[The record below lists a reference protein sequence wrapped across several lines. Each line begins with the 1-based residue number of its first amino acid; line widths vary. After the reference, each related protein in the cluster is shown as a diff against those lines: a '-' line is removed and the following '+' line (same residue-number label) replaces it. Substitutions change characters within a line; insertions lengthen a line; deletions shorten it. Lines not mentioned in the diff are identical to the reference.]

1 MKCANL
7 EALLCDYLDG
17 TLPAG
22 QRTEFEQHLAR
33 CAACAELARDASA
46 AVAFLEGVPKIEPPP
61 ELITRILYAL
71 PAAREARRQAS
82 PGLGSFCGRLF
93 RPMLQPRFAM
103 GFALT
108 ILSFSMLGKFAGISL
123 RQLTPADLNPVKLW
137 QALDDRL
144 HRAWDRSVKFYES
157 LRLVYEI
164 QTRLRELTDQEQREP
179 AAPAPEEP
187 PAGSPEQPARGT
199 PNGASTK

>member
-17 TLPAG
+17 TLPVG
-22 QRTEFEQHLAR
+22 QRTELQQHLAR
-33 CAACAELARDASA
+33 CPACAELARDASA
-46 AVAFLEGVPKIEPPP
+46 AVRFMESAAEVEPPA

-71 PAAREARRQAS
+71 PAAREAQRRPA
-82 PGLGSFCGRLF
+82 PRRFFGRLF
-93 RPMLQPRFAM
+93 QPMLQPRFAM

-137 QALDDRL
+137 QGLDDRL

-157 LRLVYEI
+157 LRLVWEI
-164 QTRLRELTDQEQREP
+164 QTRLRDLTGQDQVEP
-179 AAPAPEEP
+179 SAGAPEEA
-187 PAGSPEQPARGT
+187 PAASPEPPSSGT
-199 PNGASTK
+199 PRGEPHY

>member
-22 QRTEFEQHLAR
+22 QRTEIEEHLAR
-33 CAACAELARDASA
+33 CAACAELERDASA
-46 AVAFLEGVPKIEPPP
+46 TVAFLEGVPEVEPPA

-71 PAAREARRQAS
+71 PAAREAQRQPAA
-82 PGLGSFCGRLF
+82 GLPSWFGRLF

-108 ILSFSMLGKFAGISL
+108 ILSFSLLGKFAGISL

-164 QTRLRELTDQEQREP
+164 QTRLRDLTEQEQREP
-179 AAPAPEEP
+179 QIVAPEEP
-187 PAGSPEQPARGT
+187 PAGSPEQPARGA
-199 PNGASTK
+199 PNGGPAK

>member
-22 QRTEFEQHLAR
+22 QRTEVERHLAH

-46 AVAFLEGVPKIEPPP
+46 AVAFMESAAAVEPPP

-71 PAAREARRQAS
+71 PAAREARRLPT
-82 PGLGSFCGRLF
+82 PGLGGFLGRLF

-103 GFALT
+103 GLALT
-108 ILSFSMLGKFAGISL
+108 VLSFSMLGKFAGISL

-137 QALDDRL
+137 QALDDRA

-164 QTRLRELTDQEQREP
+164 QTRWRDLTGPEQGEP
-179 AAPAPEEP
+179 RASAPEEP
-187 PAGSPEQPARGT
+187 PAASPEQPSSGT
-199 PNGASTK
+199 PSGEPRH